1 MTIKYANQIK
11 PSKQTQP
18 IITFQKANPNQI
30 HHSQGKP
37 NPNQPTKTAPIS
49 KALTQPTNTENAT
62 NVSLP
67 SLYNYQRTKT
77 RPAHRTRNI
86 KGTVSGTLHAA
97 CRIWR
102 GAGSTPPQA
111 RMSTLCH
118 IYFQLQKSPEILPNF
133 PKPALS
139 QRNIFT
145 WPPPRKAAM
154 SATHGPAQAM
164 LSR

>member
-67 SLYNYQRTKT
+67 SLYNYQRTK
-77 RPAHRTRNI
+77 RRD
-86 KGTVSGTLHAA
+86 KVSRREAQQISQVRSQIQA
-97 CRIWR
+97 SV
-102 GAGSTPPQA
+102 GAWWSE
-111 RMSTLCH
+111 RL
-118 IYFQLQKSPEILPNF
+118 FL
-133 PKPALS
+133 
-139 QRNIFT
+139 
-145 WPPPRKAAM
+145 
-154 SATHGPAQAM
+154 
-164 LSR
+164 